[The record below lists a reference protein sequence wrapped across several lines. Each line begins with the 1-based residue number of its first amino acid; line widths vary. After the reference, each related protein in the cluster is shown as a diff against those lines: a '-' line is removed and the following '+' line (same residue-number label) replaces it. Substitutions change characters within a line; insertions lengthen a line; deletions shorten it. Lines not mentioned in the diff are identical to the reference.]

1 METVQ
6 QMETKAILKMA
17 EYIEQ
22 LEQKLDDARAEIAQ
36 LNLLLQ
42 SK

>member
-6 QMETKAILKMA
+6 QMETHAILAMA
-17 EYIEQ
+17 EYIKK
-22 LEQKLDDARAEIAQ
+22 LEQKLVEAREEIAQ